1 MPAMIGPVR
10 FNFLTPGTLKPRPV
24 ADSAQGICTQ
34 PLQAAACCGVNGA
47 SEAPKSTVRAVI
59 WAIPAP
65 EPTAPYLTGM
75 PSLISKPLIQ
85 LAINCATSVEPAPV
99 RAAATPATLDGPRAA
114 RTRAARPRKQAD
126 RIGDAVLYGV
136 CLLAA
141 LLSVA
146 VIALIGYQVVHG
158 ASPAISKFGLGF
170 LTNTTWQPN

>member
-85 LAINCATSVEPAPV
+85 LAINGATSVEPAPV
-99 RAAATPATLDGPRAA
+99 RPAEAPAGATVRVPPPVPA
-114 RTRAARPRKQAD
+114 
-126 RIGDAVLYGV
+126 V
-136 CLLAA
+136 
-141 LLSVA
+141 
-146 VIALIGYQVVHG
+146 
-158 ASPAISKFGLGF
+158 
-170 LTNTTWQPN
+170 